1 MEITEESKSSSSS
14 NKTSQQPKKPFT
26 LKRWNLIATWA
37 WDVECDTCAIC
48 RVHLMEACLRCQS
61 ESKAQECV
69 VIWGE
74 CNHCFHLCCMSLWV
88 KQNNRCPLCQAEWN
102 VQRVGK

>member
-1 MEITEESKSSSSS
+1 M
-14 NKTSQQPKKPFT
+14 FT
-26 LKRWNLIATWA
+26 FKIFKETKENLFLFLK
-37 WDVECDTCAIC
+37 
-48 RVHLMEACLRCQS
+48 ACLRCQS

-102 VQRVGK
+102 VQRIGK